1 MLGLVLAALGPGFFV
16 GALLAPRISRRYGTG
31 KILAWAPLITAA
43 GTALTPL
50 AESMPPGAVV
60 ATLAAAHFVSALGI
74 QINGVTFVTLRQAVT
89 PHRLQGRM
97 NASFR
102 FVNLFAA
109 CIGAL
114 VAGQLAETI
123 GLRSTLAVAAA
134 GLLLPFLRQLLS
146 PLRHL
151 RETPA
156 AVE

>member
-1 MLGLVLAALGPGFFV
+1 M
-16 GALLAPRISRRYGTG
+16 
-31 KILAWAPLITAA
+31 
-43 GTALTPL
+43 TPL

-74 QINGVTFVTLRQAVT
+74 QLHGVNFLSLRQSVT

-102 FVNLFAA
+102 FVNLLAGGV
-109 CIGAL
+109 GAL
-114 VAGQLAETI
+114 IAGQLAETV
-123 GLRSTLAVAAA
+123 GLRATLAVAAA

-151 RETPA
+151 REHPDPA
-156 AVE
+156 E